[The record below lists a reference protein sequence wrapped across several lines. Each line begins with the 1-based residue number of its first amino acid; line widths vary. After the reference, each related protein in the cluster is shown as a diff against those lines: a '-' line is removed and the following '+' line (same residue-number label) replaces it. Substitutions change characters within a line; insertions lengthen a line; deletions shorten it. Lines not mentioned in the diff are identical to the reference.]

1 MSLARPPAFRLRLPL
16 SPLRTRRAVA
26 PTNAAAPAYFA
37 APAYSCLSWES
48 VSDCWMRSTILPSR
62 HGQARVDL
70 VVLGGHVV
78 YARVEVGDA
87 ADHPPQREATAR
99 LPKGHPALGEPD
111 ADLPVAFGVDDLVKG
126 VEAL

>member
-1 MSLARPPAFRLRLPL
+1 MAGATAPAF
-16 SPLRTRRAVA
+16 
-26 PTNAAAPAYFA
+26 FA
-37 APAYSCLSWES
+37 APAYSCLSGES

-78 YARVEVGDA
+78 YARVEVRDA
-87 ADHPPQREATAR
+87 ADHPLQRGHR

>member
-1 MSLARPPAFRLRLPL
+1 MCLARPPAFRLRLPL

-26 PTNAAAPAYFA
+26 PTNAAAPAFFA

-70 VVLGGHVV
+70 VVLGDHVV

-87 ADHPPQREATAR
+87 ADNPLQRGHC
-99 LPKGHPALGEPD
+99 LPKDYPALGEPD